1 MESVTI
7 LNAIGQ
13 INDEM
18 IESAVI
24 QVPLKKN
31 ILFRMTALRRAVA
44 IAACLAL
51 VIGLLFAISELRSY
65 GSLGGPD
72 GPVIGII
79 GTQGSEPTQGD
90 KPTQGTEPTQDTELI
105 QGTEPSQ
112 GDDNSDYVI
121 VDSVMMDAMSSY
133 AMSCTIPVEYGTE
146 AGYIPITVSFG
157 LIEGCEPE
165 TVYYPEIR
173 FEAGD
178 HEGQTIVFDRI
189 NTEDIMKPEY
199 AVECVWDEDWMW
211 IIGFEFTHTETIN
224 LPLTLFSEDSGRIW
238 ISITEY
244 SSNGDMGSGAYVVLY
259 YTRSDN
265 SITFSTMVSSC
276 MI

>member
-7 LNAIGQ
+7 LNAIGL

-31 ILFRMTALRRAVA
+31 MFDRMTALRRAVA
-44 IAACLAL
+44 IAAGFAL
-51 VIGLLFAISELRSY
+51 IIGLLFAFSQLRSY

-72 GPVIGII
+72 DPVIGVI
-79 GTQGSEPTQGD
+79 GTQGSESTLGTE
-90 KPTQGTEPTQDTELI
+90 PTQGTEPI
-105 QGTEPSQ
+105 PGTEPTQ
-112 GDDNSDYVI
+112 GNDTGHLT
-121 VDSVMMDAMSSY
+121 VDSAMMDVMSSY
-133 AMSCTIPVEYGTE
+133 AMSCTISVEYGIE

-178 HEGQTIVFDRI
+178 YEGQTIVFDRI

-199 AVECVWDEDWMW
+199 AVECVWDEDRMW

-265 SITFSTMVSSC
+265 SITFSSMVSSC

>member
-31 ILFRMTALRRAVA
+31 IFYRMTALRRAVA
-44 IAACLAL
+44 IATCLAL

-79 GTQGSEPTQGD
+79 GTQGSEPTQD
-90 KPTQGTEPTQDTELI
+90 TEPI

-112 GDDNSDYVI
+112 GDDNTDYVI
-121 VDSVMMDAMSSY
+121 IDSVMMDVMSSY

-146 AGYIPITVSFG
+146 DGYIPITVSFG

-178 HEGQTIVFDRI
+178 YEGQTIVFDRI